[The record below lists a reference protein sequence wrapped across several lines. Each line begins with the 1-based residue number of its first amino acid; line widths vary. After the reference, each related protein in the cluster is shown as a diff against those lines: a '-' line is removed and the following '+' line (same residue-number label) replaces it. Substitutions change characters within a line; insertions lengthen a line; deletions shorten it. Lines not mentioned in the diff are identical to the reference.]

1 MRKLIPTLRIL
12 ICYLFIVLFVYAAFS
27 KLIDFENFQIQLA
40 QSPLLSAYAGF
51 ISYAVII
58 VELIIAFLLSKKQT
72 QQIGLFASYGLML
85 AFTVYIYI
93 ILNYSDFIPCSC
105 GGILEKLGWKEHLIF
120 NLFFIGLAVI
130 AILFNQNT
138 YTNRKVITYIILFVT
153 IGIFSAGSVV
163 ILFIKSE
170 AKITEQNPFI
180 RKYLKDLVIRKRT
193 YTLKNSTQYF
203 IGSTN
208 NKLYLADRLA
218 PLSLTEIDLENNQ
231 SKDIRIK
238 IDRDNFPF
246 RSVKVFISDPNFYL
260 TDGTVPVIFK
270 GNIMNWEA
278 KVFSTDPT
286 LYFSKVVGSSKNKL
300 FVRKQDFSKKQNII
314 AQFELDSLPKETQND
329 SLLDKD
335 TSGIFDTDGIPLYD
349 LQKDRFLYVYYYK
362 NKYIVTDDNLKL
374 LISSQTIDTVRN
386 AELKVVSTDNK
397 QKLLNPNS
405 TVNRLATANNGLLYI
420 NSTKKGQFEDK
431 QVWKQASA
439 IDIYDYEKQIYKGS
453 FYLYNIKRQ
462 KASEFLIIQNKLY
475 VIIGYQMVVYELDF
489 DKIK

>member
-51 ISYAVII
+51 VSYAVII
-58 VELIIAFLLSKKQT
+58 TELIIAFLLCQKRT

-105 GGILEKLGWKEHLIF
+105 GGILEKLGWTEHLIF
-120 NLFFIGLAVI
+120 NLFFIVLAVI
-130 AILFNQNT
+130 AILFDQNAFK
-138 YTNRKVITYIILFVT
+138 NKVITSIILFIV
-153 IGIFSAGSVV
+153 ISIFSTGSV
-163 ILFIKSE
+163 IMLFIKSE

-180 RKYLKDLVIRKRT
+180 RKYLKDLVIRKKT

-218 PLSLTEIDLENNQ
+218 PLSLAEIDLDNYQ
-231 SKDIRIK
+231 SRDIRIK
-238 IDRDNFPF
+238 IDRDDFPF
-246 RSVKVFISDPNFYL
+246 RSVKVFISNPNFYL
-260 TDGTVPVIFK
+260 VDGTVPVIFK
-270 GNIMNWEA
+270 GNIANWEA
-278 KVFSTDPT
+278 TVFSTDPT
-286 LYFSKVVGSSKNKL
+286 LYFSKAVGSSNNKL
-300 FVRKQDFSKKQNII
+300 FVRKQDFTQKRNVI
-314 AQFELDSLPKETQND
+314 AQFDLNGLTKETHND
-329 SLLDKD
+329 SLLDD
-335 TSGIFDTDGIPLYD
+335 QTNGIFDTDGIPLYD
-349 LQKDRFLYVYYYK
+349 LQKNKFLYVYYYK
-362 NKYIVTDDNLKL
+362 NQYFVTDDNLKMDT
-374 LISSQTIDTVRN
+374 SSKTIDTTRTTP
-386 AELKVVSTDNK
+386 LKVVSTNNK

-405 TVNRLATANNGLLYI
+405 TVNRLATVDNGLLYI

-439 IDIYDYEKQIYKGS
+439 IDIYDYEKQVYKGS
-453 FYLYNIKRQ
+453 FYLYNIKGQ
-462 KASEFLIIQNKLY
+462 KANELMVIENKLY
-475 VIIGYQMVVYELDF
+475 AIIGYQLVIYELNTQ
-489 DKIK
+489 